1 MTEGNWHKHKY
12 STLETVM
19 TLFVISFLGLMFVKF
34 LFF

>member
-12 STLETVM
+12 SRLETLM
-19 TLFVISFLGLMFVKF
+19 TVFVAGFLLLMFVKF

>member
-12 STLETVM
+12 STQETIM
-19 TLFVISFLGLMFVKF
+19 TLFVIAFLVTMFVKF

>member
-12 STLETVM
+12 SSLETIM
-19 TLFVISFLGLMFVKF
+19 TLFVIAFLVMMFVKF

>member
-12 STLETVM
+12 SRQEIIL
-19 TLFVISFLGLMFVKF
+19 TLFVAMFFIGMFVKF